1 MSGVLGGTLHTRKIT
16 LKNIK
21 TMKPK
26 VLAFTGKK
34 GHGKST
40 ARNAA
45 EIALHDLGYKTL
57 RINFKDAL
65 IETMRRQL
73 PNTLNLIGQVY
84 NLDVDGLFEH
94 KPEIMRSLMQEFGTE
109 IYRGLED
116 NWWVNQFLEKVAK
129 VEEGTIV
136 ITDDVRFLNEA
147 KTIETFGGMIVRINR
162 LNYEDNSNT
171 NHQSETEMD
180 KIEPHARITEETKEA
195 LEQGMKQIVRM
206 IYA

>member
-1 MSGVLGGTLHTRKIT
+1 
-16 LKNIK
+16 
-21 TMKPK
+21 MKPK
-26 VLAFTGKK
+26 VLAFTGRK

-40 ARNAA
+40 ARDAA
-45 EIALHDLGYKTL
+45 EAQLIELGYNTV

-65 IETMRRQL
+65 IQTMREKL
-73 PNTLNLIGQVY
+73 PRTLILIGQVY

-94 KPEIMRSLMQEFGTE
+94 KPEIMRSLMQEVGTE

-116 NWWVNQFLEKVAK
+116 NWWVNQYLEKVSMI
-129 VEEGTIV
+129 VGNTIV

-147 KTIETFGGMIVRINR
+147 ETINTFGGMIVRVNR